1 MVLVRG
7 RGGYMVGWMKID
19 GRKWI
24 ITRVACRTCVS
35 LGKSATP
42 SPRIA
47 MEVSSSDSELRS
59 DATLAGRGEAFI
71 VAALLSPP
79 IRD

>member
-1 MVLVRG
+1 MGELV
-7 RGGYMVGWMKID
+7 VGS
-19 GRKWI
+19 GL
-24 ITRVACRTCVS
+24 TRVACRTCVN

-47 MEVSSSDSELRS
+47 MEDSSSDSELRS

-71 VAALLSPP
+71 VAAQLDNSLFEIAWPNGS
-79 IRD
+79 R